1 MNPYKGIVN
10 LLFLSCIL
18 VSCITTGKGIESKP
32 EYPMIKLKLALFPEK
47 GVMEARAEYHHA
59 AALYDQEV
67 FLLNRDFT
75 VESIKLGD
83 ETIDFSAQIV
93 PFTGEDT
100 DYTIK
105 EITVPGIKGKEE
117 MLSVTYRGKLDGTT
131 GFAPYVKETIN
142 PDFSFFRWET
152 FCYPVFAKATYDHLK
167 KAWDIL
173 FTYQLEVEVPKGLVV
188 AAPVSLVEEK
198 AEEEHSIY
206 VYSTDEPVTLSALSF
221 SVAPYHVTTSD
232 IGVVYTFNESAGYV
246 EGLMQDLKKV
256 DAFYRSR
263 FGDIDFIKGL
273 KLIEIPNGFGSFV
286 PLNTVIFL
294 VQDGLKPDIHGRQ
307 QIFHEYAHLGWNA
320 KTGREVQRCR
330 FFDEAFAQ
338 YLAGRAMQKIYGED
352 FLKNYGEDIL
362 SKYMEALRLGY
373 IERVE
378 NDPARAQTPIVEYG
392 KYEYG
397 GLSYTAGAWV
407 LYILNKA
414 LGDDVF
420 DKKIED
426 FLKEYRGKK
435 ADFERF
441 CSFFEPIDGFD
452 GESFFQDWI
461 FGTNGLEKLRS
472 GVSVDEIVNQYV
484 K

>member
-1 MNPYKGIVN
+1 M
-10 LLFLSCIL
+10 
-18 VSCITTGKGIESKP
+18 ESKP
-32 EYPMIKLKLALFPEK
+32 EYPMITLKVTLFPEE
-47 GVMEARAEYHHA
+47 GVIYAKVEYSHA
-59 AALYDQEV
+59 TALYDQEV

-117 MLSVTYRGKLDGTT
+117 RLSVTYRGKLDGTT
-131 GFAPYVKETIN
+131 GFSPYVKETIN
-142 PDFSFFRWET
+142 PAFSFFRWET
-152 FCYPVFAKATYDHLK
+152 FCYPVFGKATYDNLK
-167 KAWDIL
+167 KGWDIL
-173 FTYQLEVEVPKGLVV
+173 FTYQLEIEVPKGLVV
-188 AAPVSLVEEK
+188 AAPVRLVEEK
-198 AEEEHSIY
+198 TEEDRSIY
-206 VYSTDEPVTLSALSF
+206 VYNTDRPITLSALSF
-221 SVAPYHVTTSD
+221 SVAPYRVTTSD

-246 EGLMQDLKKV
+246 EGLVQDLKKV
-256 DAFYRSR
+256 DAFYRSH

-273 KLIEIPNGFGSFV
+273 KLIEIPEGFGSFV

-294 VQDGLKPDIHGRQ
+294 VQGGLKPDIYGRH

-338 YLAGRAMQKIYGED
+338 YLSGRAMQEI
-352 FLKNYGEDIL
+352 YGEDIL
-362 SKYMEALRLGY
+362 SKYMERLRQGY
-373 IERVE
+373 IGRVV
-378 NDPARAQTPIVEYG
+378 NDSTRAETPIVEYG

-426 FLKEYRGKK
+426 FLKEYRDKE
-435 ADFERF
+435 ADFESF
-441 CSFFEPIDGFD
+441 YSFFETIGGFD
-452 GESFFQDWI
+452 AEGFFRDWI
-461 FGTNGLEKLRS
+461 FGTNGLQKLRS
-472 GVSVDEIVNQYV
+472 GVSIDEIVKQYV
-484 K
+484 M